1 MKVIIKIDV
10 EMQINDLIKKKKG
23 IKKHLSGF
31 KILIFVVSKCKS
43 SKRDSHAKVLWSVTP
58 KSEVV

>member
-10 EMQINDLIKKKKG
+10 EMQINDLIKKKG
-23 IKKHLSGF
+23 MKKHLSGF
-31 KILIFVVSKCKS
+31 KILLFIVSKCKS
-43 SKRDSHAKVLWSVTP
+43 SKRDSHAKVLWSVTS